1 MFNDPRSGRR
11 SQPGS
16 SETPWLILTSIL
28 ALAMLAVM
36 AWIGA
41 GTLDPTVP
49 TGDANPVS
57 VMVDQITGTAPV
69 GQTQLFVFLAAM
81 VLAVIILAVL
91 VWAVARQRKGRSRVD
106 HLAGRM
112 AKAKDFDS
120 LTAEAAAQ
128 DAHRLRAEK
137 AGIGVPLAKLVQN
150 GKRLYASWE
159 WVQIWLMGP
168 RAGKTSCV
176 CVPQLLETQGPAIA
190 TSNKRDI
197 VDLTRGPRS
206 RTGVVWVHDIQ
217 GIIGEEPTWWWNP
230 LSFVTSMERAE
241 ALTDIFITSATSAGA
256 TQDAYFES
264 DGKRLLSHMF
274 YAAAVADRPITEVF
288 TWAQDPDD
296 KTPRNMLYEH
306 GHPALAE
313 SLGKIQTLTPKQ
325 RDGVY
330 GTMRPWVNVLSYERV
345 IPWIRDTGQLGR
357 AEFDHK
363 RFAATTD
370 TLYLISKEG
379 AGTARAI
386 TAALAVAVLTEAEE
400 TAALQ
405 PGGRLSPPMT
415 GVLDEVAN
423 VVRWRQLPDVY
434 SHYGSRGIVLSSFFQ
449 GWDQGLEAFGE
460 KGMKKLWSAANI
472 RVAGSGLS
480 DSTFLPFLSQ
490 LVGDHDV
497 VRRTSSTQKGGRSVS
512 TSVQREHILD
522 VSDLAALPRGRAI
535 LTSSGMPAGLVE
547 LEHFSTKPYAADV
560 AASQEYSE
568 ARASKLGSR
577 LAQS

>member
-1 MFNDPRSGRR
+1 MLNDPRSGRR

-28 ALAMLAVM
+28 ALGMLAVM

-49 TGDANPVS
+49 TGDGNSVN

-69 GQTQLFVFLAAM
+69 GQTQLFLFLAAM
-81 VLAVIILAVL
+81 VLAVIVLAVL
-91 VWAVARQRKGRSRVD
+91 VWAVARQRKSRSRVD

-120 LTAEAAAQ
+120 LTAEAAAR
-128 DAHRLRAEK
+128 DAHRLRAQK

-296 KTPRNMLYEH
+296 KTPRNLLYEH

-357 AEFDHK
+357 AEFNHQ
-363 RFAATTD
+363 RFATTTD

-497 VRRTSSTQKGGRSVS
+497 IRRTSSTQKGGRSVS

-547 LEHFSTKPYAADV
+547 LEHFSSKPYGNDAED
-560 AASQEYSE
+560 SQKYYEGRVS
-568 ARASKLGSR
+568 
-577 LAQS
+577 QN